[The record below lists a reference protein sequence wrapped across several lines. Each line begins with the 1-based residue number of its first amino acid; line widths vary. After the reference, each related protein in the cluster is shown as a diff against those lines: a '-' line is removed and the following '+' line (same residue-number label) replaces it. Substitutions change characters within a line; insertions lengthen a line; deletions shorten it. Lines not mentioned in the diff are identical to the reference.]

1 MAWDEKLIQIKS
13 STSNCENYRWTL
25 DLNLSDN
32 EYKLIFIGLNPSLS
46 NSYFLDNTTK
56 KIIHIT
62 EKNNYGKLTIIN
74 LFAVISKDPKILFSH
89 EDPVGTHNDMVIKK
103 SIKFWSQNFKCN
115 LWLGWGN
122 NGTFLERNKYA
133 YKLIRKH
140 FNSKKSN
147 FKSSLGPLLIRKT
160 KLNQPMHPLYCRNN
174 SNLIEDI
181 SFI

>member
-1 MAWDEKLIQIKS
+1 VAVFVLLICS
-13 STSNCENYRWTL
+13 M
-25 DLNLSDN
+25 
-32 EYKLIFIGLNPSLS
+32 LIIGLAEVAVNVFVSDVSGEL
-46 NSYFLDNTTK
+46 NALELLTTTLAVAETAASPETVRTFDVDPE
-56 KIIHIT
+56 IVRSIGT
-62 EKNNYGKLTIIN
+62 VTVVAL
-74 LFAVISKDPKILFSH
+74 AVISKDPKILFSH
-89 EDPVGTHNDMVIKK
+89 EDPVGTHNDTVIKK

-140 FNSKKSN
+140 FNSKKSD